1 MHRVNQDLTGSHCNT
16 LFKLRVELNCYFMK
30 LLAILLLSIASIAV
44 FASVVLLAATL
55 MLGLGIDV
63 PDGWARR
70 GILYVF
76 LHPWLSLASG
86 LLLLVVFGRGIW
98 RLAH

>member
-1 MHRVNQDLTGSHCNT
+1 
-16 LFKLRVELNCYFMK
+16 MK

-44 FASVVLLAATL
+44 LAGVVLLAATL
-55 MLGLGIDV
+55 ILGLGIDV

-70 GILYVF
+70 GVLCVF

-86 LLLLVVFGRGIW
+86 LLFLVVLGWGIW

>member
-1 MHRVNQDLTGSHCNT
+1 
-16 LFKLRVELNCYFMK
+16 MK

-44 FASVVLLAATL
+44 LAGMVLLAATL
-55 MLGLGIDV
+55 ILGLGIDV

-70 GILYVF
+70 GVLYVF
-76 LHPWLSLASG
+76 LHPWPSLASG
-86 LLLLVVFGRGIW
+86 LLLLVAFGRGIW

>member
-1 MHRVNQDLTGSHCNT
+1 
-16 LFKLRVELNCYFMK
+16 MK

-44 FASVVLLAATL
+44 LAGVVLIAATQI
-55 MLGLGIDV
+55 LGLGFDV

-70 GILYVF
+70 GVLYVF
-76 LHPWLSLASG
+76 FHPWLSLASG
-86 LLLLVVFGRGIW
+86 ILLLVAFGRGIW

>member
-1 MHRVNQDLTGSHCNT
+1 
-16 LFKLRVELNCYFMK
+16 MK

-44 FASVVLLAATL
+44 FAGVVLLATTQI
-55 MLGLGIDV
+55 LGLGIDV

-70 GILYVF
+70 GVLYVL

>member
-1 MHRVNQDLTGSHCNT
+1 
-16 LFKLRVELNCYFMK
+16 MK

-44 FASVVLLAATL
+44 LAVVGLLVATL
-55 MLGLGIDV
+55 ILGLGVDV

-70 GILYVF
+70 GVLVVF
-76 LHPWLSLASG
+76 LHPWLSFAMG
-86 LLLLVVFGRGIW
+86 LVLLVVFGRQIW

>member
-1 MHRVNQDLTGSHCNT
+1 
-16 LFKLRVELNCYFMK
+16 VELNFYFMK

-44 FASVVLLAATL
+44 FASVVLLAVML
-55 MLGLGIDV
+55 ILGLGIDV

-70 GILYVF
+70 EILYVF

>member
-1 MHRVNQDLTGSHCNT
+1 
-16 LFKLRVELNCYFMK
+16 MK

-44 FASVVLLAATL
+44 LAGMVLLAATL
-55 MLGLGIDV
+55 IFAGFGIDV

-70 GILYVF
+70 GVLYVF
-76 LHPWLSLASG
+76 LHPWPSLASG
-86 LLLLVVFGRGIW
+86 LLLLVAFGRGIW

>member
-1 MHRVNQDLTGSHCNT
+1 
-16 LFKLRVELNCYFMK
+16 MK

-44 FASVVLLAATL
+44 LAVVVLLAATL
-55 MLGLGIDV
+55 ILGLGIDV
-63 PDGWARR
+63 PNGWARR
-70 GILYVF
+70 GVLCVF

>member
-1 MHRVNQDLTGSHCNT
+1 
-16 LFKLRVELNCYFMK
+16 MK

-44 FASVVLLAATL
+44 LAGVVLLAATL
-55 MLGLGIDV
+55 ILGLGIDV

-70 GILYVF
+70 GVLCVF

-86 LLLLVVFGRGIW
+86 LFLLVLFGRGIW

>member
-1 MHRVNQDLTGSHCNT
+1 MR
-16 LFKLRVELNCYFMK
+16 

-44 FASVVLLAATL
+44 LAGVALLATML
-55 MLGLGIDV
+55 ILGLGFDV

-70 GILYVF
+70 GVLYVF

-86 LLLLVVFGRGIW
+86 LLLIVVFGRGIW
-98 RLAH
+98 RLAR